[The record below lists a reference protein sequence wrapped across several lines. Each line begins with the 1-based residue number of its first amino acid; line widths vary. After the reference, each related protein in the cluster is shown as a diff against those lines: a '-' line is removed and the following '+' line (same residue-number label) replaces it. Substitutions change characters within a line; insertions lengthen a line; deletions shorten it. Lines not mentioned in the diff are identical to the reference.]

1 MTATFWPCLYITEDV
16 AMSGLPRTRPDYRS
30 LFPARTGF
38 SSFLN
43 TLRFSM
49 R

>member
-1 MTATFWPCLYITEDV
+1 
-16 AMSGLPRTRPDYRS
+16 MSGSPRTRPDYRS
-30 LFPARTGF
+30 LFAAHTGF